1 MSTPTPFLDGVLLLA
16 GSYPAGFGHTLF
28 SLGWTNPTS
37 ARRAFLS
44 FQVLPYLL
52 IASGMAVVRPDLI
65 SFVTP
70 GILGLVAAVAVA
82 PLLLAVEY
90 LLTLMGNQPGE
101 HTETQREEG
110 ARSALSSF
118 LRSLSSARPVLP
130 ELWQER
136 LSWVE
141 HGLLT
146 LIVIGEE
153 IVYRGIWLGVLRA
166 AGLPAPIALLGSAL
180 AYGINH
186 IALGRQVLVAK
197 TVSGCAYGAL
207 YLAAGETLWVPCLLH
222 GTQNFLLLFALGRN
236 RRE

>member
-1 MSTPTPFLDGVLLLA
+1 MSTPTPFLDGLLLLA
-16 GSYPAGFGHTLF
+16 GSYPAGCGHTLF

-37 ARRAFLS
+37 ARRPFLS

-52 IASGMAVVRPDLI
+52 IAAAVPVIRPSLI
-65 SFVTP
+65 SFAAP
-70 GILGLVAAVAVA
+70 GIPGLVAAVAVA

-90 LLTLMGNQPGE
+90 LLTLMGNPPGE
-101 HTETQREEG
+101 HHRKQQEEG
-110 ARSALSSF
+110 ARSNLSTF
-118 LRSLSSARPVLP
+118 LLSLSRARPVLP
-130 ELWQER
+130 ELWRAR

-141 HGLLT
+141 HGLLA

-153 IVYRGIWLGVLRA
+153 IVFRGIWLGVLRA

-180 AYGINH
+180 AYGVNH

-207 YLAAGETLWVPCLLH
+207 YLAAGETLWAPCLLH

-236 RRE
+236 RSE